1 MLAIEEKLV
10 DYIYETPY
18 EDLLSELID
27 IGKNLILTILGTTI
41 SGAGT
46 EGCETLV
53 HQVEEWG
60 GKEEATIW
68 LYRSKVPAHNAVL
81 VNSYMARALDLDD
94 GIRPGMHK
102 GASAETASAAGIP
115 IPGCL

>member
-1 MLAIEEKLV
+1 LIETTRWTKEECMLAIEEKLV
-10 DYIYETPY
+10 DYIYETRY
-18 EDLLSELID
+18 EDLLSELIN

-41 SGAGT
+41 AGAGT

-68 LYRSKVPAHNAVL
+68 LHGSKVPAHNAVL
-81 VNSYMARALDLDD
+81 VLCKAGCSMKERLASTIN
-94 GIRPGMHK
+94 IRGQF
-102 GASAETASAAGIP
+102 
-115 IPGCL
+115 

>member
-10 DYIYETPY
+10 DYIYETRY
-18 EDLLSELID
+18 EDLLSELTD
-27 IGKNLILTILGTTI
+27 IWKNLILTILGTTI
-41 SGAGT
+41 AGAGT

-60 GKEEATIW
+60 GKEEATIR
-68 LYRSKVPAHNAVL
+68 LHGSKVPAHNAVL

-102 GASAETASAAGIP
+102 AASAVPAAFAASELSG
-115 IPGCL
+115 